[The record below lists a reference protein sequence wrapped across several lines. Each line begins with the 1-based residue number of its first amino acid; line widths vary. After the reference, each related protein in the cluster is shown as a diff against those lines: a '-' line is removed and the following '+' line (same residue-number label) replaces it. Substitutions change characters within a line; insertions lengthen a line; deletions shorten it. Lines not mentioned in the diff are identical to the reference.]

1 MANANLYG
9 IRFKRPPSLV
19 GKGMCQHVV
28 PSCCHW
34 MSQDVTGCHRNVA
47 EMSRKCRGPSSKC
60 RGPSP
65 KCRGGVAVRRGH
77 VAVRRRHVAETS
89 RSVAKRRKVSRA
101 RRRHLGIP
109 TSLYILTGWGGLRS
123 DCASAVLSAT
133 WAVRGVSLARKPLR
147 QRPNSPGGAK
157 TGRLPPAVSNRPP

>member
-1 MANANLYG
+1 MSVSDESTQYLTHHGENGVKSSWKITQNHQ
-9 IRFKRPPSLV
+9 KPSKNGNEIMWKCRGNV
-19 GKGMCQHVV
+19 AE
-28 PSCCHW
+28 
-34 MSQDVTGCHRNVA
+34 MSQKCRGNVA

-89 RSVAKRRKVSRA
+89 RSVAKRRKASRA

-109 TSLYILTGWGGLRS
+109 TSLYILTRWGGPAGH
-123 DCASAVLSAT
+123 C
-133 WAVRGVSLARKPLR
+133 WAEG
-147 QRPNSPGGAK
+147 
-157 TGRLPPAVSNRPP
+157 